1 MRLPVLLVVPL
12 LASCVHPEPGGGGS
26 HPNFVTV
33 SRREP
38 DWLSIPYGTVG
49 EGALGKVSLKDY
61 GKPLDPP
68 AVAAAVEHRELEPKV
83 ALSMLR
89 EVWLDAGKKK
99 DVAMAAYALDRS
111 GDVLLDLSRLRGD
124 EARLTQADATLGVKP
139 RANACAA
146 ARDDYLRAYGLA
158 ELSGDR
164 RLLGRVAHDLGW
176 ALERCNGPA
185 EEVISWYEV
194 ALAHRLAIG
203 DAGGV
208 RFTANNLGRYQT
220 EPKWRRLEL
229 YELAAEGARVV
240 KDYAGLRKIHTNIA
254 RLWFFS
260 RDTAW
265 LSHDAGVAMEDYEAV
280 PLKGE
285 VRKRFLAHLKAALE
299 AGRLADEAPA
309 TVCEGLQVPGPD
321 CDAWGTHKA
330 EDLFPEGCCGPV
342 RQ

>member
-1 MRLPVLLVVPL
+1 MRLRVLAALLL
-12 LASCVHPEPGGGGS
+12 LASCVHPEPGGGAS

-38 DWLSIPYGTVG
+38 EWLSLPRGTVG
-49 EGALGKVSLKDY
+49 AGALGKVELKDL
-61 GKPLDPP
+61 GKPVDPP
-68 AVAAAVEHRELEPKV
+68 AVAAAMEHRGLEPKV

-89 EVWLDAGKKK
+89 EVWLDAVKKK

-111 GDVLLDLSRLRGD
+111 GDVLMDLGQLHGD
-124 EARLTQADATLGVKP
+124 EARLTQADANLGVKP

-146 ARDDYLRAYGLA
+146 ARDDYLRAWGLA
-158 ELSGDR
+158 ELTGDR

-185 EEVISWYEV
+185 EEVIHWYEV

-208 RFTANNLGRYQT
+208 RFSANNLGRYQS
-220 EPKWRRLEL
+220 EAKWRRLEL
-229 YELAAEGARVV
+229 YELAAEGARVA
-240 KDYAGLRKIHTNIA
+240 KDYAGLRKIHGNIA
-254 RLWFFS
+254 RLWFYS

-265 LSHDAGVAMEDYEAV
+265 LSHDAGVGAEDYDHV
-280 PLKGE
+280 PLRGE
-285 VRKRFLAHLKAALE
+285 ARKRFLLHLQAALD

-309 TVCEGLQVPGPD
+309 TVCEGLQVDGPD
-321 CDAWGTHKA
+321 CDAWGTLRA
-330 EDLFPEGCCGPV
+330 EELFPEGCCGPV
-342 RQ
+342 RE